1 MRINGGWTRRIC
13 TAAAALLLLGLT
25 AQTDIGEPFGLSTAS
40 VSEGPLWAAW
50 RDLLPQIKAD
60 EETVQ
65 QCRREPK
72 NCSSAAAL
80 RFIAIV
86 DEGQAYQALAR
97 IGHIN
102 RAVNF
107 VIKSFDLTKRVDD
120 KWTSPLATLTTG
132 IGDCKQ
138 FSVLKYAALIDAG
151 FAPDD
156 LRVTILN
163 SKLRHEAHA
172 VVAVRND
179 RRWIILDNRSLS
191 LVDSDEI
198 LDRYIPLFV
207 LDQHGV
213 RQFVLPKPMAK
224 GTDAIDAA
232 ACNSD

>member
-1 MRINGGWTRRIC
+1 MWINGNWTRRIC
-13 TAAAALLLLGLT
+13 AAAAALFLLGLT
-25 AQTDIGEPFGLSTAS
+25 AQTDIGEPFGLSTTP

-50 RDLLPQIKAD
+50 LDLQPQIKAD
-60 EETVQ
+60 EDVVQ

-72 NCSSAAAL
+72 SCSSAAAL

-86 DEGQAYQALAR
+86 DEGQPYQAFAR

-107 VIKSFDLTKRVDD
+107 VIKSFDLTKRGDD

-151 FAPDD
+151 FSPDD
-156 LRVTILN
+156 LRVAVLN
-163 SKLRHEAHA
+163 SKLRHDLHA

-179 RRWIILDNRSLS
+179 RRWIILYNRSLS
-191 LVDSDEI
+191 LVDSNEI
-198 LDRYIPLFV
+198 LDRYIPLYV

-213 RQFVLPKPMAK
+213 RQFVLPKQMA
-224 GTDAIDAA
+224 GGADAIDAA
-232 ACNSD
+232 ACDSD